1 MIASWYKRILLRR
14 RQQELTQLMMKLRRV
29 MKPLLVAK
37 KEQIRV
43 KCAER
48 ILTFLEVADASG
60 GYSVSTAVMR
70 YKEKLIRLQRIWRMM
85 TQVVRATQRII
96 LLNYFTRFERS
107 VIRRN
112 RKEQHHQLDQVRGRP
127 RGQSSGPRRSSLAV
141 GEFASY
147 SGHGRTSRDTSPSGF
162 DLGASSDL
170 GTLSDSLRGSAHLPG
185 SRGPHTPSHYAGGFN
200 ASMDSGAAVIVK
212 AGANYSPHGPSLHAP
227 GGALT
232 SALKGASHGR
242 KGAEVMD
249 PLLEAELA
257 QHREPLPLDVKH
269 EVRGGIELVQR
280 ALLECRRKFYAQL
293 STYRTNME
301 LYDAQKPIEE
311 LRLRLLRDAGLDPVS
326 HLAKPRK
333 PAMLVL
339 LPKPALKRMLRDGIH
354 LLEEKRLAAQV
365 ARRAAVDALWLE
377 KQAQKQGG
385 AACAGTL
392 PAAAGTGAQGQG
404 QGPKG
409 PLALDVVLGAL
420 EGVGPDLASGSP
432 LAPLALGPTT
442 HLLPHAYTQGG
453 SAV

>member
-1 MIASWYKRILLRR
+1 LRGVRAVRKAAAVLIASWYKRILLRR
-14 RQQELTQLMMKLRRV
+14 RQQELTQLMMRLRRA

-60 GYSVSTAVMR
+60 GYSVS
-70 YKEKLIRLQRIWRMM
+70 
-85 TQVVRATQRII
+85 VRATQRII

-112 RKEQHHQLDQVRGRP
+112 RKEQHHQQDQVRGRP

-200 ASMDSGAAVIVK
+200 ASMDSGAAV
-212 AGANYSPHGPSLHAP
+212 
-227 GGALT
+227 
-232 SALKGASHGR
+232 
-242 KGAEVMD
+242 MD

-269 EVRGGIELVQR
+269 ELVQR

-385 AACAGTL
+385 AACAVTL

-404 QGPKG
+404 QGPQG

-442 HLLPHAYTQGG
+442 HLLPHAYTH
-453 SAV
+453 A